1 MGRCAHL
8 LTHTSSQIREPGTAL
23 EREVIGSRELDFS
36 TDAQLS
42 RARLLVLDDRLV
54 TATVSPVS
62 ALSDARHTQF
72 FFEALR
78 RESRLR
84 KRLPKDIMCF
94 FERTGVTRA
103 ATHEP

>member
-8 LTHTSSQIREPGTAL
+8 LTHTSSQIRETGTAL

-54 TATVSPVS
+54 TRNRVTCLCAERRAPYAV
-62 ALSDARHTQF
+62 F
-72 FFEALR
+72 FRSIET
-78 RESRLR
+78 R
-84 KRLPKDIMCF
+84 K
-94 FERTGVTRA
+94 
-103 ATHEP
+103 